1 MDADIGF
8 YLLMILTIAVLIF
21 VAWMEFPHM
30 D

>member
-8 YLLMILTIAVLIF
+8 YLLMILTIAGVLF
-21 VAWMEFPHM
+21 VAWMEFTHR

>member
-1 MDADIGF
+1 MDADIGT

-21 VAWMEFPHM
+21 VAWMEFTHM